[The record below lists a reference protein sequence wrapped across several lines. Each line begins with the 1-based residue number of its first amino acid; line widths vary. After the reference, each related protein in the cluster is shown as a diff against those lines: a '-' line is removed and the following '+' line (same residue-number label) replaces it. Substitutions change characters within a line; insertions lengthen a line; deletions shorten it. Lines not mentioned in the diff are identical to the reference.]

1 MTRVPVAP
9 HSYSS
14 GEEIAHGVTHGLGA
28 GLAVVG
34 LAVLVVVAR
43 RSGDPWCLAG
53 DTIFGVTLVLLYLA
67 STLYHSIHSPRATP
81 ILRALDHSAIYLL
94 IAGTYT
100 PFTLVNLRGPAGFA
114 LLGLVWGL
122 ALAGILWKV
131 FATGRWP
138 AFSILLY
145 LGMGWSI
152 LLVVKPLVHS
162 VARGG
167 IALLVAGGLAYTG
180 GIVFYLWRRLPYHH
194 AVWHLFVLAGSIL
207 HYCAV
212 LFYVQPRAGA

>member
-1 MTRVPVAP
+1 MPRNPTPP
-9 HSYSS
+9 HAYSP
-14 GEEIAHGVTHGLGA
+14 GEEIAHGVTHGLGTALAVA
-28 GLAVVG
+28 GLAG
-34 LAVLVVVAR
+34 LVAVAR
-43 RSGDPWCLAG
+43 KSGDPWCLAG

-67 STLYHSIHSPRATP
+67 STLYHSIASPRAKP
-81 ILRALDHSAIYLL
+81 LLRALDHSAIYLL

-114 LLGLVWGL
+114 LLALVWSL
-122 ALAGILWKV
+122 AVAGILWKV
-131 FATGRWP
+131 FAIARFP

-152 LLVVKPLVHS
+152 LLALKPLLHA
-162 VARGG
+162 VAPGG
-167 IALLVAGGLAYTG
+167 IDLLVAGGFAYSAG
-180 GIVFYLWRRLPYHH
+180 LVFYLWRRLPYLH

-212 LFYVQPRAGA
+212 LLYVQPRVVA